1 MMMAPTKNR
10 MRPTAVAMPISGTRM
25 PTNSPSAPAA
35 LRAPSMVSHDSDT
48 PTLAMLIEDLLKADE
63 IECGRENVSG
73 SGQNSDNEVGSKHG
87 ELQQLFCDAY
97 DFVKM
102 FLLLD
107 RVEHKCRDR
116 FAGQSE
122 THFRSGALPA
132 SIGGIVLLGETWR
145 PCNRPVETAVSHD
158 FFHGE
163 RIAHVISEDETHN
176 PIGNAGK
183 VRGSRE
189 NDQPL
194 HA

>member
-1 MMMAPTKNR
+1 MMAPTKNR
-10 MRPTAVAMPISGTRM
+10 TRPAAAAVPISGTRM
-25 PTNSPSAPAA
+25 PTSSPSAPCCFEGAKNGYPRFGHA
-35 LRAPSMVSHDSDT
+35 HLSHVNEN
-48 PTLAMLIEDLLKADE
+48 LFKADE

-87 ELQQLFCDAY
+87 ELQQLFRNAY

-107 RVEHKCRDR
+107 RVEHECRNR